1 MEEKI
6 LSIIEHNARID
17 LADLAMMI
25 GTDEVTV
32 VNMLADLEKKHII
45 RGYHTMINWENTSR
59 EIVTALI
66 EVKVTPQR
74 GSGFDKLAE
83 HIYNYPEVDELYLM
97 SGTFDFTLIIEG
109 RTMREVAA
117 FVSEKLST
125 LDQITSTA
133 THFVLKK
140 YKSNGTVLVPPTR
153 DERIMVTP

>member
-25 GTDEVTV
+25 GTDEITV
-32 VNMLADLEKKHII
+32 ANILADLEKKHII

-59 EIVTALI
+59 EIVTAMI
-66 EVKVTPQR
+66 EVCVSPQR
-74 GSGFDKLAE
+74 GAGYDKLAE

-97 SGTFDFTLIIEG
+97 SGTFDFALMIEG

-140 YKSNGTVLVPPTR
+140 YKANGTVLVSPVR